1 MYREVNAERS
11 LKRDYLDQKMGI
23 AENLGRTWEV
33 LGKVIRGRRGWE
45 VGHACGHFKSDGVG
59 ITDSAE
65 IAEGFYDFN
74 WSLS

>member
-1 MYREVNAERS
+1 MQ
-11 LKRDYLDQKMGI
+11 RDYFDQKMRKI
-23 AENLGRTWEV
+23 AGNLGSIWEV
-33 LGKVIRGRRGWE
+33 RGKVIRGRRGRE
-45 VGHACGHFKSDGVG
+45 VGCACGYFKGDGVG